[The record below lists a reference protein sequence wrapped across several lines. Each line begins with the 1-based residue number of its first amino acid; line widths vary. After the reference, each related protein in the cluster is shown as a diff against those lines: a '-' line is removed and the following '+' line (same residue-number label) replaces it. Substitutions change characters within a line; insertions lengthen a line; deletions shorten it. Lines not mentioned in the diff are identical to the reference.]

1 MKKIIFVLMF
11 SLGLVNVANAESVCY
26 QDYYNDVIGVSS
38 FAKWLDDYDIMS
50 ENRKKNNKILTTW
63 KKLLVRT
70 YVGEIKRSDKE
81 SLCLF
86 MDVAITDYLKTTLTP
101 QEIERFERYLV
112 KIGYYD
118 SYESDKNN
126 YLNALKLL
134 KHFNKIEYW
143 YSKYGKEEHSH
154 PQMWSFV
161 NDVEILTNYNNNPR
175 VYAERFV
182 YGKSVGDA
190 FEFQRVRDSGDSL
203 STMKDTLKKSK
214 GDKYCPDY
222 SIDCYET
229 KDLKY
234 VIQWAESKINESKQ
248 KDSK

>member
-11 SLGLVNVANAESVCY
+11 SLGLVSVVNAESVCY
-26 QDYYNDVIGVSS
+26 QTDYNDYYIGVGG
-38 FAKWLDDYDIMS
+38 FAEWLDDYDIMFG
-50 ENRKKNNKILTTW
+50 NQKKNDKIFATW

-86 MDVAITDYLKTTLTP
+86 MDVAITDYLKTALTP

-112 KIGYYD
+112 KIGYYE

-126 YLNALKLL
+126 YLNALKVL

-154 PQMWSFV
+154 PIGRFV
-161 NDVEILTNYNNNPR
+161 DKVESLTNYNNNPI

-190 FEFQRVRDSGDSL
+190 FEFQRERGIMATRFL
-203 STMKDTLKKSK
+203 
-214 GDKYCPDY
+214 
-222 SIDCYET
+222 
-229 KDLKY
+229 
-234 VIQWAESKINESKQ
+234 
-248 KDSK
+248 